1 MADSYNVTSKS
12 AGDRLYGPYVSRYLT
27 FAESVFTHPAH
38 DDGFVDKGDPVVI
51 GTETGDGLAGIAEES
66 AASASQEITID
77 TEGIFVLTVI
87 AKKEAGQDSA
97 IAIGDRLYIHKSNCQ
112 ISKNS
117 GYRQFGYALSTLTAG
132 ETGLVSV
139 RVHNN

>member
-1 MADSYNVTSKS
+1 MSDPYNVTGKS
-12 AGDRLYGPYVSRYLT
+12 AGDRLYGPHESRYLT
-27 FAESVFTHPAH
+27 FAESLFAHPAH
-38 DDGFVDKGDPVVI
+38 DDGFVDKGDPVVL
-51 GTETGDGLAGIAEES
+51 GTQTGHGLTGVAEES
-66 AASASQEITID
+66 AVSADQEITID
-77 TEGIFVLTVI
+77 TEGIFVLTCI

-117 GYRQFGYALSTLTAG
+117 GYRQFGYALTTLAEGT
-132 ETGLVSV
+132 TGLVSV